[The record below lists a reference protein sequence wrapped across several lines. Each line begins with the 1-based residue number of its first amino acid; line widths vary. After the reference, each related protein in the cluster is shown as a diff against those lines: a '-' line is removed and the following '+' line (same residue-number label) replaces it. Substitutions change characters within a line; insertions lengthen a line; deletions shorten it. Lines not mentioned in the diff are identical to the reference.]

1 MSRGENAFL
10 YMQIAEKIHT
20 EIKEEH
26 YPPGLRIP
34 SEFELSSEYNVSRI
48 TIRKATD
55 TLVKQG
61 VLVRIQ
67 GKGTFVAKHSN
78 YIYRDYPY
86 MDFTSSCNL
95 SGRKPSTKMLS
106 YSLVSSSRKQA
117 AFFQLKENDLLI
129 RLFRLRIADQIP
141 VILETNYFPAS
152 FSFLGSE
159 HLQDSLTQI
168 LIDHGWYP
176 AHGKSQ
182 TSICF
187 LNEEEA
193 ELLQVPVNTAALYV
207 YNEIMDENNTPFLI
221 SKQIIRSD
229 QYRLVQK
236 H

>member
-1 MSRGENAFL
+1 MNRGENAFL
-10 YMQIAEKIHT
+10 YMQVAEKIRT
-20 EIKEEH
+20 EIKEEN
-26 YPPGLRIP
+26 YPSGLRIP
-34 SEFELSSEYNVSRI
+34 SEFELSSEYKVSRI

-67 GKGTFVAKHSN
+67 GKGTFVAQHSHD
-78 YIYRDYPY
+78 IHRDYPY
-86 MDFTSSCNL
+86 LDFASSCHL
-95 SGRKPSTKMLS
+95 SGRKPSTQLLS
-106 YSLVSSSRKQA
+106 YSLVSASRKQA
-117 AFFQLKENDLLI
+117 AFFRLKENDPLI
-129 RLFRLRIADQIP
+129 RLFQLRIADRIP
-141 VILETNYFPAS
+141 VILETNFFPAS
-152 FSFLGSE
+152 FSFLASE
-159 HLQDSLTQI
+159 PLQDSLNRI
-168 LIDHGWYP
+168 LIDHGWCP
-176 AHGKSQ
+176 AHGKIQ

-207 YNEIMDENNTPFLI
+207 YHEIMDENHIPFLI